1 MARSKKA
8 RPVGSAFSKVMKSM
22 RSKQAVD
29 WMTKEK
35 KKLSK
40 VSTKRK

>member
-1 MARSKKA
+1 MKKKSSDAWSEVKKSMTSSKK
-8 RPVGSAFSKVMKSM
+8 
-22 RSKQAVD
+22 VD

-40 VSTKRK
+40 VKPIKKK

>member
-1 MARSKKA
+1 MKKKTSD
-8 RPVGSAFSKVMKSM
+8 VWSKVKKSM
-22 RSKQAVD
+22 KTPKKND

-40 VSTKRK
+40 VQPNKKK

>member
-1 MARSKKA
+1 MKKKA
-8 RPVGSAFSKVMKSM
+8 TDAWSEVKKSM
-22 RSKQAVD
+22 KTLKKVD

-40 VSTKRK
+40 VQPIKKK

>member
-1 MARSKKA
+1 MKKKSSDA
-8 RPVGSAFSKVMKSM
+8 WSEVRKSM
-22 RSKQAVD
+22 KTTKKVD

-40 VSTKRK
+40 VQPFKKK

>member
-1 MARSKKA
+1 MKKKSSDA
-8 RPVGSAFSKVMKSM
+8 WSEVKKSM
-22 RSKQAVD
+22 KTPKKVD

-40 VSTKRK
+40 VQSNKKK

>member
-1 MARSKKA
+1 MKKKSSDA
-8 RPVGSAFSKVMKSM
+8 WSEVRKFMKTT
-22 RSKQAVD
+22 KKDD

-40 VSTKRK
+40 VKPIKKK

>member
-1 MARSKKA
+1 MKKKSSDAWSEVRKSMKTSKK
-8 RPVGSAFSKVMKSM
+8 VN
-22 RSKQAVD
+22 

-40 VSTKRK
+40 VQSIKKK

>member
-1 MARSKKA
+1 MKKKSSDA
-8 RPVGSAFSKVMKSM
+8 WSEVKKSM
-22 RSKQAVD
+22 KTPKKVD

-40 VSTKRK
+40 VQYNKKK

>member
-1 MARSKKA
+1 MRKKSSDA
-8 RPVGSAFSKVMKSM
+8 WSEVKKTMKTA
-22 RSKQAVD
+22 KKPD

-40 VSTKRK
+40 VKPIKKK

>member
-1 MARSKKA
+1 MKKKSSDAWSEVRKSMKTSKK
-8 RPVGSAFSKVMKSM
+8 
-22 RSKQAVD
+22 VD

-40 VSTKRK
+40 VQPIKKK